1 MSPNP
6 NLSVGSVQ
14 PHHSCVYITMEFDA
28 LAQISILESP
38 LWPST
43 PPDHVGF
50 GAAPAWHNIY
60 GYLMWTYV
68 LDLKLKAKRIK
79 IKNAKWEWKK
89 QEQRQ
94 RSNYAP
100 NKNMKGQ
107 SRGPLS
113 HMGWGCNSLPK
124 GFVWESFLCKMSL
137 GTTYYIHI
145 TMISLSYQS
154 IHRFLSF
161 IDLNY

>member
-68 LDLKLKAKRIK
+68 LSNSKQRELRLKMQSGNERNKSKDKDPIMHQTKIWRANRGDPFHTWGGGATLYLKALYE
-79 IKNAKWEWKK
+79 NLFCAKCRLE
-89 QEQRQ
+89 
-94 RSNYAP
+94 P
-100 NKNMKGQ
+100 
-107 SRGPLS
+107 
-113 HMGWGCNSLPK
+113 H
-124 GFVWESFLCKMSL
+124 
-137 GTTYYIHI
+137 TTY
-145 TMISLSYQS
+145 TLPW
-154 IHRFLSF
+154 
-161 IDLNY
+161 